1 MRPEIMTSGTQLLAQ
16 FAIVVDFAVVDNGKP
31 TVAAEHGLV
40 ATFAHIDNRQAV
52 LANGHL
58 PPRSPHDLMAA
69 VVGAAMTHA
78 VQRRNKPLS
87 DGEMIVSPESTS
99 NPAHG

>member
-1 MRPEIMTSGTQLLAQ
+1 
-16 FAIVVDFAVVDNGKP
+16 
-31 TVAAEHGLV
+31 
-40 ATFAHIDNRQAV
+40 
-52 LANGHL
+52 
-58 PPRSPHDLMAA
+58 MAA